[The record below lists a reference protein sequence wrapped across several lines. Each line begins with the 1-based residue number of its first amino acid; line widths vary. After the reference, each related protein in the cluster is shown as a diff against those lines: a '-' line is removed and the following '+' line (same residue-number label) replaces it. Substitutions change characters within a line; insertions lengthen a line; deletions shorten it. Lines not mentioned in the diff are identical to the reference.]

1 MGVSEKEKQ
10 EVGDDGAARLEE
22 NITEE
27 DKERVGVTGRQ
38 TEVEA
43 DLLWRPLKGGR
54 HSRSAERG
62 RLISN

>member
-1 MGVSEKEKQ
+1 MRVDDE
-10 EVGDDGAARLEE
+10 DGAARLEE

-43 DLLWRPLKGGR
+43 DLLWRSPFRGR